1 MTGTA
6 KPFSDCDDADVLALA
21 GCGVIG
27 GYEDQTFRPA
37 NTLNRAEISKI
48 ICLLMKEATKRNHTA
63 KPEQKDR
70 ARESPGRGFS
80 ETG

>member
-70 ARESPGRGFS
+70 ARESPGRGLS

>member
-48 ICLLMKEATKRNHTA
+48 ICLLMK
-63 KPEQKDR
+63 
-70 ARESPGRGFS
+70 
-80 ETG
+80 